1 MPEISVE
8 IELYCARCGEGICA
22 NGTATKK
29 RHQECF
35 VIEPC
40 EKCIERAK
48 DLSFDKGYEKG
59 YGEAQDAYEVKP

>member
-8 IELYCARCGEGICA
+8 IELYCAKCGEGICA

-29 RHQECF
+29 RRQECF

-40 EKCIERAK
+40 EKCLERAE
-48 DLSFDKGYEKG
+48 SSGFDKGHEKG
-59 YGEAQDAYEVKP
+59 YAEAQDAYEVKS